1 MNGKGRKLF
10 RSAVGILTSVMM
22 MGAYTTTA
30 MASGIGVIDA
40 KDMLDI
46 HAEANRASAVVGQV
60 MDDGHVA
67 ILAKYND
74 WVQIQAGEI
83 AGWVPAENLV
93 ETEISNEEAVA
104 ANEQVIAERTGATAS
119 EDEFFAEEEVQ
130 QDETAALQAEA
141 SEAVQNEIEEVQT
154 AEEAARLE
162 AEAQAKAAEEA
173 ARLEAEAQA
182 KAAEKAARLEAE
194 AQAKAAEEAAR
205 LEAEAQAKAAEK
217 AARLEAEAQAKAAE
231 EAARLEAEAQA
242 KAAEKAARLEAEA
255 QAKAAAEEAA
265 RAEAEAKAAAEAQ
278 AAEEAAR
285 LAAEAQAK
293 AAAEEAARIAAEAQ
307 QAALAAQAA
316 QTAAISAEE
325 LKLLANIIY
334 CEAGS
339 ESYVGKVAVGNVIM
353 NRVKSASQPNTIT
366 EVVYAKGQF
375 SPVRNGSLQRALS
388 SDKAD
393 AACYQAAIEAL
404 AGAQPVGGKLF
415 FRRNNGRS
423 GQVIGHHVFY

>member
-46 HAEANRASAVVGQV
+46 HAEANTASAVVGQV
-60 MDDGHVA
+60 MEDGHVA

-141 SEAVQNEIEEVQT
+141 SEAAQNEIEEVQ
-154 AEEAARLE
+154 
-162 AEAQAKAAEEA
+162 AAEEA
-173 ARLEAEAQA
+173 ARI
-182 KAAEKAARLEAE
+182 
-194 AQAKAAEEAAR
+194 
-205 LEAEAQAKAAEK
+205 
-217 AARLEAEAQAKAAE
+217 
-231 EAARLEAEAQA
+231 
-242 KAAEKAARLEAEA
+242 EAEA

-265 RAEAEAKAAAEAQ
+265 QLAAQAQAK

-285 LAAEAQAK
+285 IEAEAQAKAAEEAAQLAAEAQAK

-307 QAALAAQAA
+307 AKAAAEEAARIAAESQQAALAAQAA
-316 QTAAISAEE
+316 QTAAISSEE

>member
-1 MNGKGRKLF
+1 MEVRMNGKGRKLF

-46 HAEANRASAVVGQV
+46 HAEANTASAVVGQV

-141 SEAVQNEIEEVQT
+141 SEVAQNEIEEVQ
-154 AEEAARLE
+154 
-162 AEAQAKAAEEA
+162 AAEEA
-173 ARLEAEAQA
+173 ARIEAEVQA
-182 KAAEKAARLEAE
+182 KA
-194 AQAKAAEEAAR
+194 
-205 LEAEAQAKAAEK
+205 
-217 AARLEAEAQAKAAE
+217 AAE

-265 RAEAEAKAAAEAQ
+265 RLEAEAQ
-278 AAEEAAR
+278 AKAAEKAAR
-285 LAAEAQAK
+285 LEAEAQAK

>member
-1 MNGKGRKLF
+1 MEVRMNGKGRKLF

-141 SEAVQNEIEEVQT
+141 SKAAQNEIEEVQAAEEAARIEAEAQAKEAARLEAEVQAKAAAEEAARLEAEAQAKAAEEAARLEAEAQAKAA

-182 KAAEKAARLEAE
+182 KAAE
-194 AQAKAAEEAAR
+194 EAAQ
-205 LEAEAQAKAAEK
+205 LE
-217 AARLEAEAQAKAAE
+217 
-231 EAARLEAEAQA
+231 
-242 KAAEKAARLEAEA
+242 
-255 QAKAAAEEAA
+255 
-265 RAEAEAKAAAEAQ
+265 
-278 AAEEAAR
+278 
-285 LAAEAQAK
+285 
-293 AAAEEAARIAAEAQ
+293 AEAQ

>member
-46 HAEANRASAVVGQV
+46 HAEANTASAVVGQV
-60 MDDGHVA
+60 MENGHVA

-141 SEAVQNEIEEVQT
+141 SEAAQNEIEEVQA
-154 AEEAARLE
+154 AEEAARIE

-182 KAAEKAARLEAE
+182 KAA
-194 AQAKAAEEAAR
+194 AEEAAR
-205 LEAEAQAKAAEK
+205 I
-217 AARLEAEAQAKAAE
+217 
-231 EAARLEAEAQA
+231 
-242 KAAEKAARLEAEA
+242 
-255 QAKAAAEEAA
+255 
-265 RAEAEAKAAAEAQ
+265 
-278 AAEEAAR
+278 
-285 LAAEAQAK
+285 AAEAQAK

>member
-46 HAEANRASAVVGQV
+46 HAEANTASAVVGQV

-67 ILAKYND
+67 ILTKYND

-141 SEAVQNEIEEVQT
+141 SEAAQNEIEEVQT

-162 AEAQAKAAEEA
+162 AEAQAKAA
-173 ARLEAEAQA
+173 
-182 KAAEKAARLEAE
+182 
-194 AQAKAAEEAAR
+194 AEEAAQ
-205 LEAEAQAKAAEK
+205 LE
-217 AARLEAEAQAKAAE
+217 
-231 EAARLEAEAQA
+231 
-242 KAAEKAARLEAEA
+242 
-255 QAKAAAEEAA
+255 
-265 RAEAEAKAAAEAQ
+265 
-278 AAEEAAR
+278 
-285 LAAEAQAK
+285 AEAQAK

>member
-60 MDDGHVA
+60 MEDGHVA
-67 ILAKYND
+67 ILTKYND

-141 SEAVQNEIEEVQT
+141 SEAAQNEIEEVQA
-154 AEEAARLE
+154 AEEAARIE
-162 AEAQAKAAEEA
+162 AEAQVKAAAEEAAEEA
-173 ARLEAEAQA
+173 ARLEAEAQ
-182 KAAEKAARLEAE
+182 
-194 AQAKAAEEAAR
+194 
-205 LEAEAQAKAAEK
+205 
-217 AARLEAEAQAKAAE
+217 
-231 EAARLEAEAQA
+231 
-242 KAAEKAARLEAEA
+242 
-255 QAKAAAEEAA
+255 
-265 RAEAEAKAAAEAQ
+265 
-278 AAEEAAR
+278 
-285 LAAEAQAK
+285 
-293 AAAEEAARIAAEAQ
+293 
-307 QAALAAQAA
+307 QAALAA

>member
-46 HAEANRASAVVGQV
+46 HAEANTASAVIGQV
-60 MDDGHVA
+60 MEDGHVA

-141 SEAVQNEIEEVQT
+141 SEAAQNEIEEVQT
-154 AEEAARLE
+154 AEEAAQLEAEAQAKAAAEEAARLE

-182 KAAEKAARLEAE
+182 KAA
-194 AQAKAAEEAAR
+194 AEEAAR
-205 LEAEAQAKAAEK
+205 LEAEAQ
-217 AARLEAEAQAKAAE
+217 
-231 EAARLEAEAQA
+231 
-242 KAAEKAARLEAEA
+242 
-255 QAKAAAEEAA
+255 
-265 RAEAEAKAAAEAQ
+265 
-278 AAEEAAR
+278 
-285 LAAEAQAK
+285 
-293 AAAEEAARIAAEAQ
+293 
-307 QAALAAQAA
+307 QAALAA

>member
-46 HAEANRASAVVGQV
+46 HAEANTASAVVGQV
-60 MDDGHVA
+60 MEDGHVA

-141 SEAVQNEIEEVQT
+141 SEAAQNEIEEVQA
-154 AEEAARLE
+154 AEEAARIEAEAQAKAAAEEAAQLEAEAQAKAAAEEAAQLE

-182 KAAEKAARLEAE
+182 KAA
-194 AQAKAAEEAAR
+194 AEEAAR
-205 LEAEAQAKAAEK
+205 LEAEAQ
-217 AARLEAEAQAKAAE
+217 
-231 EAARLEAEAQA
+231 
-242 KAAEKAARLEAEA
+242 
-255 QAKAAAEEAA
+255 
-265 RAEAEAKAAAEAQ
+265 
-278 AAEEAAR
+278 
-285 LAAEAQAK
+285 
-293 AAAEEAARIAAEAQ
+293 
-307 QAALAAQAA
+307 QAALAA
-316 QTAAISAEE
+316 QTAAISTEE

>member
-1 MNGKGRKLF
+1 MEVRMNGKGRKLF

-46 HAEANRASAVVGQV
+46 HAEANTASAVIGQV
-60 MDDGHVA
+60 MEDGHVA

-104 ANEQVIAERTGATAS
+104 ANEQVIAERTGETAS

-141 SEAVQNEIEEVQT
+141 SEAAQNEIEEVQ
-154 AEEAARLE
+154 
-162 AEAQAKAAEEA
+162 AAEEA
-173 ARLEAEAQA
+173 ARI
-182 KAAEKAARLEAE
+182 
-194 AQAKAAEEAAR
+194 
-205 LEAEAQAKAAEK
+205 
-217 AARLEAEAQAKAAE
+217 
-231 EAARLEAEAQA
+231 
-242 KAAEKAARLEAEA
+242 EAEA

-265 RAEAEAKAAAEAQ
+265 RIE
-278 AAEEAAR
+278 
-285 LAAEAQAK
+285 AEAQAK
-293 AAAEEAARIAAEAQ
+293 AAAEEAARIEAEAQ

-404 AGAQPVGGKLF
+404 AGAQPVGDKLF

>member
-46 HAEANRASAVVGQV
+46 HAEANTASAVIGQV
-60 MDDGHVA
+60 MEDGHVA

-104 ANEQVIAERTGATAS
+104 ANEQVIAERTGETAS

-141 SEAVQNEIEEVQT
+141 SEAAQNEIEEVQA
-154 AEEAARLE
+154 AEEAARIE
-162 AEAQAKAAEEA
+162 AEAQAKAAAEEA
-173 ARLEAEAQA
+173 ARIEAEAQA
-182 KAAEKAARLEAE
+182 KAA
-194 AQAKAAEEAAR
+194 AEE
-205 LEAEAQAKAAEK
+205 
-217 AARLEAEAQAKAAE
+217 
-231 EAARLEAEAQA
+231 
-242 KAAEKAARLEAEA
+242 AARLEAEA

-265 RAEAEAKAAAEAQ
+265 RIE
-278 AAEEAAR
+278 
-285 LAAEAQAK
+285 
-293 AAAEEAARIAAEAQ
+293 AEAQ
-307 QAALAAQAA
+307 QAALAAQTA

>member
-1 MNGKGRKLF
+1 MEVRMNGKGRKLF

-141 SEAVQNEIEEVQT
+141 SEAAQNEIEEVQA

-162 AEAQAKAAEEA
+162 AEAQAKAAAEEAAQLEAEAQAKAAAEEA
-173 ARLEAEAQA
+173 ARLEAEVQA
-182 KAAEKAARLEAE
+182 KAAAEKAARLEAE

-205 LEAEAQAKAAEK
+205 LE
-217 AARLEAEAQAKAAE
+217 
-231 EAARLEAEAQA
+231 
-242 KAAEKAARLEAEA
+242 
-255 QAKAAAEEAA
+255 
-265 RAEAEAKAAAEAQ
+265 
-278 AAEEAAR
+278 
-285 LAAEAQAK
+285 AEAQAK

>member
-10 RSAVGILTSVMM
+10 RCAVGILTSVMM

-46 HAEANRASAVVGQV
+46 HAEANTASAVIGQV
-60 MDDGHVA
+60 MEDGHVA

-141 SEAVQNEIEEVQT
+141 SEAAQNEIEEVQT

-162 AEAQAKAAEEA
+162 AEAQAKAAAEEA
-173 ARLEAEAQA
+173 AQLEAEAQA
-182 KAAEKAARLEAE
+182 KAAAEEAARLEAEVQAKAAAEEAARLEAE

-205 LEAEAQAKAAEK
+205 LE
-217 AARLEAEAQAKAAE
+217 
-231 EAARLEAEAQA
+231 
-242 KAAEKAARLEAEA
+242 
-255 QAKAAAEEAA
+255 
-265 RAEAEAKAAAEAQ
+265 
-278 AAEEAAR
+278 
-285 LAAEAQAK
+285 AEAQAK

>member
-46 HAEANRASAVVGQV
+46 HAEANTASAVIGQV
-60 MDDGHVA
+60 MEDGHVA

-104 ANEQVIAERTGATAS
+104 ANEQVIAERTGETAS

-141 SEAVQNEIEEVQT
+141 SEAAQNEIEEVQ
-154 AEEAARLE
+154 
-162 AEAQAKAAEEA
+162 AAEEA
-173 ARLEAEAQA
+173 ARI
-182 KAAEKAARLEAE
+182 
-194 AQAKAAEEAAR
+194 
-205 LEAEAQAKAAEK
+205 
-217 AARLEAEAQAKAAE
+217 
-231 EAARLEAEAQA
+231 
-242 KAAEKAARLEAEA
+242 EAEA

-265 RAEAEAKAAAEAQ
+265 RI
-278 AAEEAAR
+278 
-285 LAAEAQAK
+285 AAEAQAK
-293 AAAEEAARIAAEAQ
+293 AAAEEAARIEAEAQAKAAEEAARIEAEAQ

-404 AGAQPVGGKLF
+404 AGAQPVGDKLF

>member
-1 MNGKGRKLF
+1 
-10 RSAVGILTSVMM
+10 M

-46 HAEANRASAVVGQV
+46 HAEANTASAVIGQV
-60 MDDGHVA
+60 MEDGHVA

-104 ANEQVIAERTGATAS
+104 ANEQVIAERTGETAS

-141 SEAVQNEIEEVQT
+141 SEAAQNEIEEVQA
-154 AEEAARLE
+154 AEEAARIE

-173 ARLEAEAQA
+173 ARIE
-182 KAAEKAARLEAE
+182 
-194 AQAKAAEEAAR
+194 
-205 LEAEAQAKAAEK
+205 
-217 AARLEAEAQAKAAE
+217 
-231 EAARLEAEAQA
+231 
-242 KAAEKAARLEAEA
+242 
-255 QAKAAAEEAA
+255 
-265 RAEAEAKAAAEAQ
+265 
-278 AAEEAAR
+278 
-285 LAAEAQAK
+285 
-293 AAAEEAARIAAEAQ
+293 AEAQ

-404 AGAQPVGGKLF
+404 AGAQPVGDKLF
-415 FRRNNGRS
+415 FRRNNRTSRFLLKQYHSRGIWPNSIIRESSEEDREKTVVSDRKRTKKGMWKRIVFTRLFCVHDNRILAGRTLDS
-423 GQVIGHHVFY
+423 N

>member
-10 RSAVGILTSVMM
+10 RSAVGIFTSVMM

-46 HAEANRASAVVGQV
+46 HAEANTASAVVGQV
-60 MDDGHVA
+60 MEDGHVA

-141 SEAVQNEIEEVQT
+141 SEAAQNEIEEVQAAEEAARIEAEAQAKAA
-154 AEEAARLE
+154 AEEAARLAAE
-162 AEAQAKAAEEA
+162 AQAKAAEEAAQLEAEAQAKAAEEAARLAAEAQAKAAEEA
-173 ARLEAEAQA
+173 ARLEAEAQ
-182 KAAEKAARLEAE
+182 
-194 AQAKAAEEAAR
+194 
-205 LEAEAQAKAAEK
+205 
-217 AARLEAEAQAKAAE
+217 
-231 EAARLEAEAQA
+231 
-242 KAAEKAARLEAEA
+242 
-255 QAKAAAEEAA
+255 
-265 RAEAEAKAAAEAQ
+265 
-278 AAEEAAR
+278 
-285 LAAEAQAK
+285 
-293 AAAEEAARIAAEAQ
+293 
-307 QAALAAQAA
+307 QAALAA

>member
-1 MNGKGRKLF
+1 M
-10 RSAVGILTSVMM
+10 
-22 MGAYTTTA
+22 
-30 MASGIGVIDA
+30 
-40 KDMLDI
+40 
-46 HAEANRASAVVGQV
+46 
-60 MDDGHVA
+60 
-67 ILAKYND
+67 
-74 WVQIQAGEI
+74 
-83 AGWVPAENLV
+83 
-93 ETEISNEEAVA
+93 
-104 ANEQVIAERTGATAS
+104 IAERTGATAS

-141 SEAVQNEIEEVQT
+141 SETAQNEIEEVQAAEEAAQLEAEAQAKA
-154 AEEAARLE
+154 AEEAARIE

-182 KAAEKAARLEAE
+182 KAAE
-194 AQAKAAEEAAR
+194 EAA
-205 LEAEAQAKAAEK
+205 Q
-217 AARLEAEAQAKAAE
+217 
-231 EAARLEAEAQA
+231 
-242 KAAEKAARLEAEA
+242 
-255 QAKAAAEEAA
+255 
-265 RAEAEAKAAAEAQ
+265 
-278 AAEEAAR
+278 

>member
-46 HAEANRASAVVGQV
+46 HAEANTASAVIGQV
-60 MDDGHVA
+60 MEDGHVA

-141 SEAVQNEIEEVQT
+141 SKAAQNEIEEVQ
-154 AEEAARLE
+154 
-162 AEAQAKAAEEA
+162 AAEEA
-173 ARLEAEAQA
+173 ARLEAEAQ
-182 KAAEKAARLEAE
+182 
-194 AQAKAAEEAAR
+194 
-205 LEAEAQAKAAEK
+205 
-217 AARLEAEAQAKAAE
+217 
-231 EAARLEAEAQA
+231 
-242 KAAEKAARLEAEA
+242 
-255 QAKAAAEEAA
+255 
-265 RAEAEAKAAAEAQ
+265 
-278 AAEEAAR
+278 
-285 LAAEAQAK
+285 
-293 AAAEEAARIAAEAQ
+293 
-307 QAALAAQAA
+307 QAALAA

>member
-46 HAEANRASAVVGQV
+46 HAEANTASAVIGQV
-60 MDDGHVA
+60 MEDGHVA

-141 SEAVQNEIEEVQT
+141 SEAAQNEIEEVQAT
-154 AEEAARLE
+154 EEAARIEAEAQAKAAAEEAARIE
-162 AEAQAKAAEEA
+162 AEAQVKAAEEA

-182 KAAEKAARLEAE
+182 KAA
-194 AQAKAAEEAAR
+194 AEEAAQ
-205 LEAEAQAKAAEK
+205 LE
-217 AARLEAEAQAKAAE
+217 
-231 EAARLEAEAQA
+231 
-242 KAAEKAARLEAEA
+242 
-255 QAKAAAEEAA
+255 
-265 RAEAEAKAAAEAQ
+265 
-278 AAEEAAR
+278 
-285 LAAEAQAK
+285 
-293 AAAEEAARIAAEAQ
+293 AEAQ

>member
-1 MNGKGRKLF
+1 MEVRMNGKGRKLF

-60 MDDGHVA
+60 MEDGHVA
-67 ILAKYND
+67 ILAKYNG

-104 ANEQVIAERTGATAS
+104 ANVQVIAERTGATAS

-141 SEAVQNEIEEVQT
+141 SEAAQNEIEEVQAA
-154 AEEAARLE
+154 AEEAARIE
-162 AEAQAKAAEEA
+162 AEAQAKAA
-173 ARLEAEAQA
+173 AEAQ
-182 KAAEKAARLEAE
+182 
-194 AQAKAAEEAAR
+194 
-205 LEAEAQAKAAEK
+205 
-217 AARLEAEAQAKAAE
+217 
-231 EAARLEAEAQA
+231 
-242 KAAEKAARLEAEA
+242 
-255 QAKAAAEEAA
+255 AAEEAA

-278 AAEEAAR
+278 AAEKAARAEAEAKAAAEAQAAAEEAAR
-285 LAAEAQAK
+285 LEAEAQAK
-293 AAAEEAARIAAEAQ
+293 AAEEAARVAAEAQ

-316 QTAAISAEE
+316 QTAVVSAEE

-353 NRVKSASQPNTIT
+353 NRVKSVSQPNTIT
-366 EVVYAKGQF
+366 EVVYARGQF

-393 AACYQAAIEAL
+393 ASCYQAAIEAL
-404 AGAQPVGGKLF
+404 AGAQPVGEKLF

>member
-1 MNGKGRKLF
+1 MEVRMNGKGRKLF

-46 HAEANRASAVVGQV
+46 HAEANTASAVIGQV
-60 MDDGHVA
+60 MEDGHVA

-141 SEAVQNEIEEVQT
+141 GEAAQNEIEEVQA
-154 AEEAARLE
+154 AEEAARIE

-182 KAAEKAARLEAE
+182 KAA
-194 AQAKAAEEAAR
+194 AEEAAR
-205 LEAEAQAKAAEK
+205 LEAEAQ
-217 AARLEAEAQAKAAE
+217 
-231 EAARLEAEAQA
+231 
-242 KAAEKAARLEAEA
+242 
-255 QAKAAAEEAA
+255 
-265 RAEAEAKAAAEAQ
+265 
-278 AAEEAAR
+278 
-285 LAAEAQAK
+285 
-293 AAAEEAARIAAEAQ
+293 
-307 QAALAAQAA
+307 QAALAA

>member
-1 MNGKGRKLF
+1 M
-10 RSAVGILTSVMM
+10 
-22 MGAYTTTA
+22 
-30 MASGIGVIDA
+30 
-40 KDMLDI
+40 
-46 HAEANRASAVVGQV
+46 E
-60 MDDGHVA
+60 DGHVA

-104 ANEQVIAERTGATAS
+104 ANEQVIAERTGETAS

-141 SEAVQNEIEEVQT
+141 SEAAQNEIEEVQAAEEAARIEAEAQAKAAAEEAARIEAEAQAKAAAEEAAQLEAEAQAKA

-182 KAAEKAARLEAE
+182 KAA
-194 AQAKAAEEAAR
+194 AEEAAR
-205 LEAEAQAKAAEK
+205 LEAEAQ
-217 AARLEAEAQAKAAE
+217 
-231 EAARLEAEAQA
+231 
-242 KAAEKAARLEAEA
+242 
-255 QAKAAAEEAA
+255 
-265 RAEAEAKAAAEAQ
+265 
-278 AAEEAAR
+278 
-285 LAAEAQAK
+285 
-293 AAAEEAARIAAEAQ
+293 
-307 QAALAAQAA
+307 QAALAA

>member
-46 HAEANRASAVVGQV
+46 HAEANRASVVVGQV

-67 ILAKYND
+67 ILAKYNG

-104 ANEQVIAERTGATAS
+104 ANVQVIAERTGATAS

-141 SEAVQNEIEEVQT
+141 SEAAQNEIEEVQ
-154 AEEAARLE
+154 A
-162 AEAQAKAAEEA
+162 AAEEA
-173 ARLEAEAQA
+173 ARIEAEAQA
-182 KAAEKAARLEAE
+182 QAAAE
-194 AQAKAAEEAAR
+194 AQAAEEAAR
-205 LEAEAQAKAAEK
+205 AEAEAKAA
-217 AARLEAEAQAKAAE
+217 AEVQ
-231 EAARLEAEAQA
+231 
-242 KAAEKAARLEAEA
+242 
-255 QAKAAAEEAA
+255 AAEEAA

-278 AAEEAAR
+278 AAAEEAAR

-293 AAAEEAARIAAEAQ
+293 AAEEAARIAAEAQ
-307 QAALAAQAA
+307 AKAAEEAARIAAEAQAA

-393 AACYQAAIEAL
+393 ASCYQAAIEAL
-404 AGAQPVGGKLF
+404 AGSQPVGEKLF

>member
-46 HAEANRASAVVGQV
+46 HAEANTASAVVGQV
-60 MDDGHVA
+60 MEDGHVA

-141 SEAVQNEIEEVQT
+141 SEAAQNEIEEVQA

-182 KAAEKAARLEAE
+182 KAA
-194 AQAKAAEEAAR
+194 AEEAAQ
-205 LEAEAQAKAAEK
+205 LE
-217 AARLEAEAQAKAAE
+217 
-231 EAARLEAEAQA
+231 
-242 KAAEKAARLEAEA
+242 
-255 QAKAAAEEAA
+255 
-265 RAEAEAKAAAEAQ
+265 
-278 AAEEAAR
+278 
-285 LAAEAQAK
+285 
-293 AAAEEAARIAAEAQ
+293 AEAQ

>member
-46 HAEANRASAVVGQV
+46 HAEANTASAVIGQV
-60 MDDGHVA
+60 MEDGHVA

-141 SEAVQNEIEEVQT
+141 SEAAQNEIEEVQA
-154 AEEAARLE
+154 AEEAARIEAEAQAKAAAEEAAQLE

-182 KAAEKAARLEAE
+182 KAAE
-194 AQAKAAEEAAR
+194 EAAR
-205 LEAEAQAKAAEK
+205 LE
-217 AARLEAEAQAKAAE
+217 
-231 EAARLEAEAQA
+231 
-242 KAAEKAARLEAEA
+242 
-255 QAKAAAEEAA
+255 
-265 RAEAEAKAAAEAQ
+265 
-278 AAEEAAR
+278 
-285 LAAEAQAK
+285 AEAQAK

>member
-1 MNGKGRKLF
+1 MEVRMNGKGRKLF

-46 HAEANRASAVVGQV
+46 HAEANAASAVVGQV
-60 MDDGHVA
+60 MEDGHVA

-141 SEAVQNEIEEVQT
+141 SEAAQNEIEEVQT
-154 AEEAARLE
+154 AEEAARLEAEAQAKAAAEEAAQLEAEAQAKAAAEEAAQLE

-182 KAAEKAARLEAE
+182 KAAE
-194 AQAKAAEEAAR
+194 EAAR
-205 LEAEAQAKAAEK
+205 LE
-217 AARLEAEAQAKAAE
+217 
-231 EAARLEAEAQA
+231 
-242 KAAEKAARLEAEA
+242 
-255 QAKAAAEEAA
+255 
-265 RAEAEAKAAAEAQ
+265 
-278 AAEEAAR
+278 
-285 LAAEAQAK
+285 AEAQAK

>member
-46 HAEANRASAVVGQV
+46 HAEANTASAVIGQV
-60 MDDGHVA
+60 MEDGHVA

-104 ANEQVIAERTGATAS
+104 ANEQVIAERTGETAS

-141 SEAVQNEIEEVQT
+141 SEAAQNEIEEVQA
-154 AEEAARLE
+154 AEEAARIE

-182 KAAEKAARLEAE
+182 KAA
-194 AQAKAAEEAAR
+194 
-205 LEAEAQAKAAEK
+205 
-217 AARLEAEAQAKAAE
+217 
-231 EAARLEAEAQA
+231 
-242 KAAEKAARLEAEA
+242 
-255 QAKAAAEEAA
+255 
-265 RAEAEAKAAAEAQ
+265 
-278 AAEEAAR
+278 
-285 LAAEAQAK
+285 
-293 AAAEEAARIAAEAQ
+293 AEEAARIAAESQ

-316 QTAAISAEE
+316 QTAAISSEE

>member
-46 HAEANRASAVVGQV
+46 HAEANTASAVIGQV
-60 MDDGHVA
+60 MEDGHVA

-141 SEAVQNEIEEVQT
+141 SEAAQNEIEEVQT
-154 AEEAARLE
+154 AEEAARIEAEAQAKAAAEEAARLE

-173 ARLEAEAQA
+173 AQ
-182 KAAEKAARLEAE
+182 LEAE

-205 LEAEAQAKAAEK
+205 L
-217 AARLEAEAQAKAAE
+217 
-231 EAARLEAEAQA
+231 
-242 KAAEKAARLEAEA
+242 
-255 QAKAAAEEAA
+255 
-265 RAEAEAKAAAEAQ
+265 AAEAQ
-278 AAEEAAR
+278 V
-285 LAAEAQAK
+285 K

-307 QAALAAQAA
+307 QAASAAQAA
-316 QTAAISAEE
+316 QTAAISTEE

>member
-46 HAEANRASAVVGQV
+46 HAEANTASAVIGQV
-60 MDDGHVA
+60 MEDGHVA

-130 QDETAALQAEA
+130 QDETAALQAEESKA
-141 SEAVQNEIEEVQT
+141 AQNEIEEVQA
-154 AEEAARLE
+154 AEEAARIE
-162 AEAQAKAAEEA
+162 AEAQAKAT
-173 ARLEAEAQA
+173 
-182 KAAEKAARLEAE
+182 
-194 AQAKAAEEAAR
+194 
-205 LEAEAQAKAAEK
+205 
-217 AARLEAEAQAKAAE
+217 
-231 EAARLEAEAQA
+231 
-242 KAAEKAARLEAEA
+242 
-255 QAKAAAEEAA
+255 AEEAA

-278 AAEEAAR
+278 AAAEEAAQ
-285 LAAEAQAK
+285 LEAEAQAK
-293 AAAEEAARIAAEAQ
+293 AAAEEAARIAAE
-307 QAALAAQAA
+307 AQAA

>member
-10 RSAVGILTSVMM
+10 RCAVGILTSVMM

-46 HAEANRASAVVGQV
+46 HAEANTASAVIGQV
-60 MDDGHVA
+60 MEDGHVA

-141 SEAVQNEIEEVQT
+141 SKAAQNEIEEVQAAEEAARIEAEAQAQAA
-154 AEEAARLE
+154 AEEAARLA

-182 KAAEKAARLEAE
+182 KAA
-194 AQAKAAEEAAR
+194 AEEAAQ
-205 LEAEAQAKAAEK
+205 LE
-217 AARLEAEAQAKAAE
+217 
-231 EAARLEAEAQA
+231 
-242 KAAEKAARLEAEA
+242 
-255 QAKAAAEEAA
+255 
-265 RAEAEAKAAAEAQ
+265 
-278 AAEEAAR
+278 
-285 LAAEAQAK
+285 
-293 AAAEEAARIAAEAQ
+293 AEAQ

>member
-46 HAEANRASAVVGQV
+46 HAEANTASAVIGQV
-60 MDDGHVA
+60 MEDGHVA

-141 SEAVQNEIEEVQT
+141 SEAAQNEIEEVQT
-154 AEEAARLE
+154 AEEAARIEAEAQAKAAAEEAARLE

-182 KAAEKAARLEAE
+182 KAAEEAAQLEAE

-205 LEAEAQAKAAEK
+205 L
-217 AARLEAEAQAKAAE
+217 
-231 EAARLEAEAQA
+231 
-242 KAAEKAARLEAEA
+242 
-255 QAKAAAEEAA
+255 
-265 RAEAEAKAAAEAQ
+265 
-278 AAEEAAR
+278 
-285 LAAEAQAK
+285 
-293 AAAEEAARIAAEAQ
+293 AAEAQ

>member
-46 HAEANRASAVVGQV
+46 HAEANTASAVIGQV
-60 MDDGHVA
+60 MEDGHVA

-104 ANEQVIAERTGATAS
+104 ANEQVIAERTGETAS

-141 SEAVQNEIEEVQT
+141 SKAAQNEIEEVQ
-154 AEEAARLE
+154 
-162 AEAQAKAAEEA
+162 AAEEA
-173 ARLEAEAQA
+173 ARIEAEAQA
-182 KAAEKAARLEAE
+182 
-194 AQAKAAEEAAR
+194 QAAEEAAQ
-205 LEAEAQAKAAEK
+205 LAAQ
-217 AARLEAEAQAKAAE
+217 
-231 EAARLEAEAQA
+231 
-242 KAAEKAARLEAEA
+242 A

-265 RAEAEAKAAAEAQ
+265 RI
-278 AAEEAAR
+278 
-285 LAAEAQAK
+285 AAEAQAK

>member
-1 MNGKGRKLF
+1 MEVRMNGKGRKLF

-46 HAEANRASAVVGQV
+46 HAEANTASAVIGQV
-60 MDDGHVA
+60 MEDGHVA

-141 SEAVQNEIEEVQT
+141 SEAAQNEIEEVQA
-154 AEEAARLE
+154 AEEAARIE
-162 AEAQAKAAEEA
+162 AEAQAKAAAEEA
-173 ARLEAEAQA
+173 AQLEAEAQA
-182 KAAEKAARLEAE
+182 KT
-194 AQAKAAEEAAR
+194 AAEE
-205 LEAEAQAKAAEK
+205 
-217 AARLEAEAQAKAAE
+217 
-231 EAARLEAEAQA
+231 
-242 KAAEKAARLEAEA
+242 AARLEAEA

-265 RAEAEAKAAAEAQ
+265 RIEAEAQAK

-285 LAAEAQAK
+285 LAAEAQ
-293 AAAEEAARIAAEAQ
+293 
-307 QAALAAQAA
+307 QAALAA
-316 QTAAISAEE
+316 QTAAISTEE

>member
-1 MNGKGRKLF
+1 MEVRMNGKGRKLF

-154 AEEAARLE
+154 AEE
-162 AEAQAKAAEEA
+162 
-173 ARLEAEAQA
+173 
-182 KAAEKAARLEAE
+182 
-194 AQAKAAEEAAR
+194 
-205 LEAEAQAKAAEK
+205 

>member
-1 MNGKGRKLF
+1 MEVRMNGKGRKLF

-46 HAEANRASAVVGQV
+46 HAEANTASAVIGQV
-60 MDDGHVA
+60 MEDGHVA

-141 SEAVQNEIEEVQT
+141 SKAAQNEIEEVQAAEEAARIEAEAQAKAAAEEAAQLEAEAQAKAAAEEAAQLEAEAQAKA

-182 KAAEKAARLEAE
+182 KAA
-194 AQAKAAEEAAR
+194 AEEAAR
-205 LEAEAQAKAAEK
+205 LEAEAQ
-217 AARLEAEAQAKAAE
+217 
-231 EAARLEAEAQA
+231 
-242 KAAEKAARLEAEA
+242 
-255 QAKAAAEEAA
+255 
-265 RAEAEAKAAAEAQ
+265 
-278 AAEEAAR
+278 
-285 LAAEAQAK
+285 
-293 AAAEEAARIAAEAQ
+293 
-307 QAALAAQAA
+307 QAALAA

>member
-46 HAEANRASAVVGQV
+46 HAEANTASAVIGQV
-60 MDDGHVA
+60 MEDGHVA

-104 ANEQVIAERTGATAS
+104 ANEQVIAERTGETAS

-141 SEAVQNEIEEVQT
+141 SEAAQNEIEEVQ
-154 AEEAARLE
+154 
-162 AEAQAKAAEEA
+162 AAEEA
-173 ARLEAEAQA
+173 ARI
-182 KAAEKAARLEAE
+182 
-194 AQAKAAEEAAR
+194 
-205 LEAEAQAKAAEK
+205 
-217 AARLEAEAQAKAAE
+217 
-231 EAARLEAEAQA
+231 
-242 KAAEKAARLEAEA
+242 EAEA
-255 QAKAAAEEAA
+255 QAKAAAEEATRIEA
-265 RAEAEAKAAAEAQ
+265 EAQAKAAAEEAVRAEAEAKAAAEAQ
-278 AAEEAAR
+278 AAAEEAAR
-285 LAAEAQAK
+285 LEAEAQAK

-404 AGAQPVGGKLF
+404 SGAQPVGDKLF

>member
-46 HAEANRASAVVGQV
+46 HAEANTASAVIGQV
-60 MDDGHVA
+60 MEDGHVA

-141 SEAVQNEIEEVQT
+141 SEAAQNEIEEVQAT
-154 AEEAARLE
+154 EEAARIEAEAQAKAAAEEAARIE
-162 AEAQAKAAEEA
+162 AEAQVKAAEEA

-182 KAAEKAARLEAE
+182 
-194 AQAKAAEEAAR
+194 Q
-205 LEAEAQAKAAEK
+205 
-217 AARLEAEAQAKAAE
+217 
-231 EAARLEAEAQA
+231 
-242 KAAEKAARLEAEA
+242 
-255 QAKAAAEEAA
+255 AAAEEAA
-265 RAEAEAKAAAEAQ
+265 RIE
-278 AAEEAAR
+278 
-285 LAAEAQAK
+285 AEAQAK

>member
-46 HAEANRASAVVGQV
+46 HAEANAASAVVGQV
-60 MDDGHVA
+60 MEDGHVA

-141 SEAVQNEIEEVQT
+141 SEAAQNEIEEVQAAEEAARIEAEAQAKAAAEEAAQLEAEAQAKA

-182 KAAEKAARLEAE
+182 KAA
-194 AQAKAAEEAAR
+194 AEEAAR
-205 LEAEAQAKAAEK
+205 LEAEAQ
-217 AARLEAEAQAKAAE
+217 
-231 EAARLEAEAQA
+231 
-242 KAAEKAARLEAEA
+242 
-255 QAKAAAEEAA
+255 
-265 RAEAEAKAAAEAQ
+265 
-278 AAEEAAR
+278 
-285 LAAEAQAK
+285 
-293 AAAEEAARIAAEAQ
+293 
-307 QAALAAQAA
+307 QAALAA

>member
-1 MNGKGRKLF
+1 MEVRMNGKGRKLF

-46 HAEANRASAVVGQV
+46 HAEANTASAVVGQV
-60 MDDGHVA
+60 MEDGHVA

-141 SEAVQNEIEEVQT
+141 SEAAQNEIEEVQA
-154 AEEAARLE
+154 AEEAARIEAEAQAKAAAEEAAQLE
-162 AEAQAKAAEEA
+162 AEAQAKTAAEEA

-182 KAAEKAARLEAE
+182 KAA
-194 AQAKAAEEAAR
+194 AEET
-205 LEAEAQAKAAEK
+205 
-217 AARLEAEAQAKAAE
+217 
-231 EAARLEAEAQA
+231 
-242 KAAEKAARLEAEA
+242 ARLEAEA

-265 RAEAEAKAAAEAQ
+265 RIEAEAQAK

-285 LAAEAQAK
+285 LAAEAQ
-293 AAAEEAARIAAEAQ
+293 
-307 QAALAAQAA
+307 QAALAA
-316 QTAAISAEE
+316 QTAAISTEE